1 MAKPEPELLNAVAIA
16 EGEELLIDAD
26 VLNNAHLQALIEANE
41 AGCELRI
48 MDPGKRF
55 AGTITDQRRKHAVML
70 LYSPL
75 SGWDSACTC
84 DDEDEG
90 FCVHSYALLSILLDF
105 AIAQAVPTPPA
116 TTPPATPPGLPPP
129 APTPTPTPA
138 PTAVQ
143 GALVNRIAA
152 RLDRPLK
159 PYETQLLARLE
170 SLHRLLH
177 QGHYFAISQ
186 LAGLKVDYSSQKL
199 DDWADLRTLAPA
211 DSADPLIWWGNLVVA
226 LLPHDVEMP
235 ELLLTIADLPAAKLR
250 MQQWQRNQEVQRWH
264 RTLQSAA
271 KACALDRHHTPI
283 PVADLRLSIR
293 APSTICL
300 EGLNTDTHVYR
311 PLTGKLI
318 KRLHEEGLP
327 ATWPPEAML
336 LWSIYTQHWMFSG
349 YNDATKRIMDP
360 GTPRVLVD
368 VLRHPSLNTR
378 LVNERGEVL
387 PRPEGKLRWEVTL
400 ATTQA
405 DDYALRLVTPEGQP
419 LPPLVATL
427 PAYPLNYYLT
437 TTAIYQGPRLPAG
450 KADLDAWQAIPAPAL
465 ETAAGAHWLLA
476 LEAPLPPRL
485 AERVRHEKIQVV
497 IRCALQRPPA
507 SSEQCTFT
515 LSAASTN
522 GLWQAN
528 WVDRATGW
536 RSVEQLHTPQSPQ
549 VAATTEPIQIYDQSA
564 LAVAMAFLDE
574 LEVRW
579 AQEFKALATRVTKTF
594 PERFAAWVRR
604 APPHVQLRL
613 DGELASLTEVAI
625 AGQVRL
631 DVTEDGLDWFDL
643 RVVVNV
649 QDTTLTPAEIKL
661 LLAAHGGFV
670 RLPNKGWRR
679 LTFALSPEEEE
690 SLARLGLN
698 ARDFDAE
705 PQRLHALQL
714 ADGTA
719 RRMLPPEQAARVER
733 RAEEIRLRTSP
744 AVPAGITAQL
754 RPYQLE
760 GFHFLAYLCV
770 NRFGGILA
778 DDMGLG
784 KTLQALTWLTWLRAE
799 AGKQPA
805 PALIVCPK
813 SVTDN
818 WLAEATRFAP
828 GLRVQVWR
836 GGEAITGLATPAAAD
851 VHVINYNQLRLAEE
865 SVCHADWLAVV
876 LDEGQYI
883 KNPSSQVSQIA
894 RRLRARHRLVLTGTP
909 IENQLLDLWSLFAF
923 AMPGVLGTRAQ
934 FGRTFDAK
942 GDPFSRR
949 RLSAR
954 VRPFLLRRTKAQVAA
969 DLPPRVEEDLFCEL
983 EGTQLALYQA
993 ERKRAQQL
1001 LLRIET
1007 DKQLAEQ
1014 RFHILVSLLRLRQ
1027 ICCHPA
1033 LVQPDADPAESAKLD
1048 ALLELLGPL
1057 MEEGHKV
1064 LVFSQFVEVLTLVR
1078 RALEAR
1084 GWQHYLLTGETEERG
1099 ELVQT
1104 FKACEGAAVFLISLR
1119 AGGFGLNLAEASYVV
1134 LFDPWWNPAVE
1145 NQAIDRTHRI
1155 GQTRTVNA
1163 YRLLVKGT
1171 VEEKIRL
1178 LQRQKGSLAEDV
1190 LGEERFAQAL
1200 TLNDLQFL
1208 FDS

>member
-1 MAKPEPELLNAVAIA
+1 MPERVTLSQAAIA
-16 EGEELLIDAD
+16 AGEELLLEQN
-26 VLNNAHLQALIEANE
+26 VLTNRRLRTIIAANLD
-41 AGCELRI
+41 CEIQVLEPGIRFGGMI
-48 MDPGKRF
+48 M
-55 AGTITDQRRKHAVML
+55 DQRRAYTVSLQH
-70 LYSPL
+70 SPQD
-75 SGWDSACTC
+75 GWQGACSC
-84 DDEDEG
+84 DADDH
-90 FCVHSYALLSILLDF
+90 CLHSLALLSYLLD
-105 AIAQAVPTPPA
+105 IADVQVLPTLAAPPP
-116 TTPPATPPGLPPP
+116 TRPAPAAPPP
-129 APTPTPTPA
+129 AA
-138 PTAVQ
+138 TAASGSLVQ
-143 GALVNRIAA
+143 QTAA
-152 RLDRPLK
+152 ILARPLK

-170 SLHRLLH
+170 NMHRMLRQGYGCTVSRLTELNVGVSH
-177 QGHYFAISQ
+177 QH
-186 LAGLKVDYSSQKL
+186 L
-199 DDWADLRTLAPA
+199 DSWTDLRTLAPA
-211 DSADPLIWWGNLVVA
+211 ENTDPLSWWEHLVVA
-226 LLPHDVEMP
+226 LQPHDLQLP
-235 ELLLTIADLPAAKLR
+235 ALLAVLVDLPAAKLR
-250 MQQWQRNQEVQRWH
+250 MQQWQRAQTVQQWQRFFLSN
-264 RTLQSAA
+264 TQTSAA
-271 KACALDRHHTPI
+271 SMLHTPI
-283 PVADLRLSIR
+283 PVSDLRLSLS
-293 APSTICL
+293 APNTICL
-300 EGLNTDTHVYR
+300 EGLTTDTHAYR

-318 KRLHEEGLP
+318 KRLHSEGLP

-336 LWSIYTQHWMFSG
+336 LWSTFSRHWMFSG
-349 YNDATKRIMDP
+349 YNDATKRITDP
-360 GTPRVLVD
+360 TTQRALVD

-378 LVNERGEVL
+378 LVNERSEVL
-387 PRPEGKLRWEVTL
+387 ARPAGKLRWEVTP
-400 ATTQA
+400 ATTHA
-405 DDYALRLVTPEGQP
+405 DDYVLRLLTAEGQP

-427 PAYPLNYYLT
+427 SAEPLNYYLT
-437 TTAIYQGPRLPAG
+437 TTAIYQGPRLPDG
-450 KADLDAWQAIPAPAL
+450 IADLAAGQVIPAPAI
-465 ETAAGAHWLLA
+465 ESVVGAQWLQA
-476 LEAPLPPRL
+476 LEVPLPPRL
-485 AERVRHEKIQVV
+485 AERVRHEKIQVT
-497 IRCALQRPPA
+497 IRCALQRPTPTKELCA
-507 SSEQCTFT
+507 FT
-515 LSAASTN
+515 LTAVSPN
-522 GLWQAN
+522 GLWRAT
-528 WVDRATGW
+528 WEDRATGW
-536 RSVEQLHTPQSPQ
+536 RSVEKTITPPQSQP
-549 VAATTEPIQIYDQSA
+549 AAAPEPILLYDQSA
-564 LAVAMAFLDE
+564 LPAARTFLDE
-574 LEVRW
+574 LDVRW
-579 AQEFKALATRVTKTF
+579 TGEFGALATRVTKAF
-594 PERFAAWVRR
+594 PERFADWVRR
-604 APPHVQLRL
+604 VPPHVQLLL
-613 DGELASLTEVAI
+613 DGDLASLTDAAI

-649 QDTTLTPAEIKL
+649 QDTTLTPEEIKL
-661 LLAAHGGFV
+661 LLAAQGGFV
-670 RLPNKGWRR
+670 RLPKKGWRR
-679 LTFALSPEEEE
+679 LAFALSPEEEE

-698 ARDFDAE
+698 ARDFGAE

-714 ADGTA
+714 ADATA
-719 RRMLPPEQAARVER
+719 RRMLPQEQAARVER

-754 RPYQLE
+754 RPYQLD
-760 GFHFLAYLCV
+760 GFHFLAYLAV

-799 AGKQPA
+799 AGQKPE

-818 WLAEATRFAP
+818 WLSEATRFAP
-828 GLRVQVWR
+828 GMRVQVWR
-836 GGEAITGLATPAAAD
+836 GGEAVDGLATPAAAD

-865 SVCHADWLAVV
+865 SVCSTDWLAVV

-942 GDPFSRR
+942 GDPLSRR

-1033 LVQPDADPAESAKLD
+1033 LVHPEAAPEESAKLD
-1048 ALLELLGPL
+1048 ALLELLEPL
-1057 MEEGHKV
+1057 MAEGHKV
-1064 LVFSQFVEVLTLVR
+1064 LVFSQFVEVLALVR

-1084 GWQHYLLTGETEERG
+1084 NWKHYLLTGETEDRG

-1104 FKACEGAAVFLISLR
+1104 FKACEEAAVFLISLR

-1208 FDS
+1208 FDA